1 MNHRACQCFLA
12 RRNVTLQ
19 WIAARSSSQLIE
31 KSEGNF
37 WKNAAKSVKPRR
49 PPEVRRFATKPNH
62 DPPNKEL
69 VSYDDFG
76 GIANKNKETYLEM
89 VNLYKDSERLRRGH
103 VEFIYSALR
112 HMKEFGVEKD
122 LQIYKALVDVFPK
135 GKMIPRNIFQ
145 VEFMHYPKHQQCAID
160 LLDQMEQNGVIP
172 DWDMEDQLV
181 NVFGRKGHPVRKY
194 ARMMYWM
201 PKFKNA
207 SPWCVPDSL
216 SSDPYQLARYAVERI
231 MSVDIATKIS
241 TFKTEEIPDA
251 LDHTWIV
258 SGQSPDQQRLLADLP
273 KNTPVY
279 VEGRFQ
285 IRIMNHVVTY
295 FVLRA
300 DIKLARSATEE
311 NYDDVSNMYIPLFSK
326 PREDLVVKPTVHE
339 QEDGIILGICCTGTS
354 SRDSLL
360 SWIRSLEKENPRLA
374 DLTVVFT
381 LKAPQDETSLAEV
394 ETEVVRRETDDE
406 KSEKTK

>member
-1 MNHRACQCFLA
+1 
-12 RRNVTLQ
+12 
-19 WIAARSSSQLIE
+19 
-31 KSEGNF
+31 
-37 WKNAAKSVKPRR
+37 
-49 PPEVRRFATKPNH
+49 
-62 DPPNKEL
+62 
-69 VSYDDFG
+69 
-76 GIANKNKETYLEM
+76 M